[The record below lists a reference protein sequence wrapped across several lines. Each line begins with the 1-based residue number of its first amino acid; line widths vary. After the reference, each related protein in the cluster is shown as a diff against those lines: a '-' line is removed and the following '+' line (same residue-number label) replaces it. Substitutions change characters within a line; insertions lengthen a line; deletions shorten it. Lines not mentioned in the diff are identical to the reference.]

1 MSEDLFSSSS
11 RFESDS
17 RQKPDAI
24 AIESTGYLHERSWAE
39 RNGFPYWLLAF
50 IWLLVSFVLFQLAGL
65 LALVVAMVL
74 HSEDVSGGVDAAFL
88 AEHIDLVFLGNSLG
102 QILFLGVT
110 TWFVAG
116 LSTSGRRLDFL
127 RMGGDGRTAGMGFFT
142 VVLVVVMQPVVWA
155 LAWLNA
161 QVPLPQN
168 YLDFEASQIEMIRD
182 ILTGD
187 HIVLLTLF
195 HVALVPSV
203 CEEVLFRGYIQRSLE
218 KSWGIWVAIVLGGV
232 LFGLYHVRL
241 TQLIPLAVIGIVL
254 GWVAWRS
261 GSIWPAVAG
270 HFMNNAGSVIVA
282 SLYPEYMD
290 QHMDLTVAPPVWLLL
305 VSLAGT
311 VMLLYRMQT
320 FTRKE

>member
-1 MSEDLFSSSS
+1 MAAE
-11 RFESDS
+11 
-17 RQKPDAI
+17 P
-24 AIESTGYLHERSWAE
+24 TGFLHERSWAE

-50 IWLLVSFVLFQLAGL
+50 VWLLVSFVLFQLAGL
-65 LALVVAMVL
+65 LALVVAMAV
-74 HSEDVSGGVDAAFL
+74 HTEDLSGGVDATFL
-88 AEHIDLVFLGNSLG
+88 AEHIDLVFFGNSLG
-102 QILFLGVT
+102 QILFLGVA

-116 LSTSGRRLDFL
+116 LNTSGRRLDFL
-127 RMGGDGRTAGMGFFT
+127 RMGGDGRTVGMVLYT
-142 VVLVVVMQPVVWA
+142 IVLVVVMQPVIWA
-155 LAWLNA
+155 MAWLNA
-161 QVPLPQN
+161 QMPLPQN

-241 TQLIPLAVIGIVL
+241 TQLIPLAVIGIML

-270 HFMNNAGSVIVA
+270 HFMNNAGSVVVA

-290 QHMDLTVAPPVWLLL
+290 QHMDLSVAPPVWLLL